1 LTELLHNDVTNIPS
15 VSIDGR
21 SLRRERN
28 RQDIVDA
35 LLGLIENGETEI
47 SAALIASKAGLS
59 ERSIFRYFDDVDDL
73 YRSVCDLA
81 FSKETEFALIDDVG
95 VGSLDTKIENFVNQR
110 VRIYTMNE
118 KIAPAAR
125 SFAFK
130 NPIIKNQLVF
140 GRKLLRAQITL
151 HFAKEL
157 SAFGKSQQ
165 QIATATI
172 DALSTFETYD
182 MMRSDQKMSV
192 QTIKSILSEGI
203 RKALQ

>member
-1 LTELLHNDVTNIPS
+1 MTHVQAPA
-15 VSIDGR
+15 VDGR

-28 RQDIVDA
+28 RQDIVNA
-35 LLGLIENGETEI
+35 LLGLIEDGETEI
-47 SAALIASKAGLS
+47 SAAVIASKAGLS
-59 ERSIFRYFDDVDDL
+59 ERSIFRYFDDVNDL

-81 FSKETEFALIDDVG
+81 FSKEIEFALIDNAG
-95 VGSLDTKIENFVNQR
+95 IGSLDTKIENFVNQR

-130 NPIIKNQLVF
+130 NPVIKNQLAI
-140 GRKLLRAQITL
+140 GRKLLRAQITK
-151 HFAKEL
+151 HFADEL
-157 SAFGKSQQ
+157 SAFDKSQQ
-165 QIATATI
+165 QVAVATI
-172 DALSTFETYD
+172 DALTTFESYD

-192 QTIKSILSEGI
+192 QTIKSILTESI

>member
-1 LTELLHNDVTNIPS
+1 MTNIQAS
-15 VSIDGR
+15 AVDGR

-28 RQDIVDA
+28 RQDIVNA

-59 ERSIFRYFDDVDDL
+59 ERSIFRYFDDVNDL

-81 FSKETEFALIDDVG
+81 FSKEIEFALIDNAG
-95 VGSLDTKIENFVNQR
+95 MGSLETKIENFVNQR

-118 KIAPAAR
+118 KVAPAAR

-140 GRKLLRAQITL
+140 GRKLLRAQITK
-151 HFAKEL
+151 HFAEEL
-157 SAFGKSQQ
+157 SAFDKAEQQ
-165 QIATATI
+165 VAVATI
-172 DALSTFETYD
+172 DALTTFESYD

-192 QTIKSILSEGI
+192 QTIKSILTESI

>member
-1 LTELLHNDVTNIPS
+1 MTSIPAS
-15 VSIDGR
+15 AVDGR

-59 ERSIFRYFDDVDDL
+59 ERSIFRYFDDVNDL

-81 FSKETEFALIDDVG
+81 FSKEIEYALIDDAG

-130 NPIIKNQLVF
+130 NPIIKNQLVV
-140 GRKLLRAQITL
+140 GRKLLRTQIIK
-151 HFAKEL
+151 HFAEEL
-157 SAFGKSQQ
+157 SVFDKQQ
-165 QIATATI
+165 QQVAVAII
-172 DALSTFETYD
+172 DSLTTFEHYD

-192 QTIKSILSEGI
+192 QTIKSILTESI

>member
-1 LTELLHNDVTNIPS
+1 MS
-15 VSIDGR
+15 SISASPVDGR

-35 LLGLIENGETEI
+35 LLSLIENGETEI

-59 ERSIFRYFDDVDDL
+59 ERSIFRYFDDVNDL
-73 YRSVCDLA
+73 YRSVCDQA
-81 FSKETEFALIDDVG
+81 FSKEIEYALIDDAG
-95 VGSLDTKIENFVNQR
+95 VGSLDMKIENFVNQR

-130 NPIIKNQLVF
+130 NPVIKNQLVV
-140 GRKLLRAQITL
+140 GRKLLRTQIIK
-151 HFAKEL
+151 HFAEEL
-157 SAFGKSQQ
+157 SVFDKQQ
-165 QIATATI
+165 QQVAVAII
-172 DALSTFETYD
+172 DSLTTFEYYD
-182 MMRSDQKMSV
+182 MMRSDQRMSV
-192 QTIKSILSEGI
+192 QAIKSVLTESI

>member
-1 LTELLHNDVTNIPS
+1 MTSIPS
-15 VSIDGR
+15 SAVDGR

-59 ERSIFRYFDDVDDL
+59 ERSIFRYFDDVNDL

-81 FSKETEFALIDDVG
+81 FSKEIEYALIDDAG

-130 NPIIKNQLVF
+130 NPIIKNQLVV
-140 GRKLLRAQITL
+140 GRKLLRTQIIK
-151 HFAKEL
+151 HFAQEL
-157 SAFGKSQQ
+157 SVFDKQQ
-165 QIATATI
+165 QQVAVAII
-172 DALSTFETYD
+172 DSLTTFEYYD

-192 QTIKSILSEGI
+192 QTIKSVLTESI

>member
-1 LTELLHNDVTNIPS
+1 MSSIPAS
-15 VSIDGR
+15 AVDGR

-28 RQDIVDA
+28 RQDIVNA
-35 LLGLIENGETEI
+35 LLDLIETGETEI

-59 ERSIFRYFDDVDDL
+59 ERSIFRYFDDVNDL

-81 FSKETEFALIDDVG
+81 FSKEIEYALIDDAG

-130 NPIIKNQLVF
+130 NPIIKNQLVV
-140 GRKLLRAQITL
+140 GRELLRNQIIT
-151 HFAKEL
+151 HFSEEL
-157 SAFGKSQQ
+157 SAFDKQQ
-165 QIATATI
+165 QQVAVAII
-172 DALSTFETYD
+172 DSLTTFEYYD

-192 QTIKSILSEGI
+192 QAIKSVLTESI

>member
-1 LTELLHNDVTNIPS
+1 MSSIPAS
-15 VSIDGR
+15 AVDGR

-59 ERSIFRYFDDVDDL
+59 ERSIFRYFDDVNDL

-81 FSKETEFALIDDVG
+81 FSKEIEYALIDDAG

-130 NPIIKNQLVF
+130 NPIIKNQLVV
-140 GRKLLRAQITL
+140 GRKLLRTQIIK
-151 HFAKEL
+151 HFSEEL
-157 SAFGKSQQ
+157 SAFDKQQ
-165 QIATATI
+165 QQVAVAII
-172 DALSTFETYD
+172 DSLTTFEYYD
-182 MMRSDQKMSV
+182 MMRSDQRMSV
-192 QTIKSILSEGI
+192 QAIKSVLTESI

>member
-1 LTELLHNDVTNIPS
+1 MTNIPS

-59 ERSIFRYFDDVDDL
+59 ERSIFRYFDDVNDL

-81 FSKETEFALIDDVG
+81 FSKEIEYALIDDAG
-95 VGSLDTKIENFVNQR
+95 IGSLDTKIENFVNQR

-130 NPIIKNQLVF
+130 NPVIKNQLVF
-140 GRKLLRAQITL
+140 GRKLLRAQITK
-151 HFAKEL
+151 HFAVEL
-157 SAFGKSQQ
+157 SAFDKSQQ
-165 QIATATI
+165 QVAVATI
-172 DALSTFETYD
+172 DALTTFESYD

-192 QTIKSILSEGI
+192 HTVKSILSEGI

>member
-1 LTELLHNDVTNIPS
+1 MS
-15 VSIDGR
+15 SISASPVDGR

-35 LLGLIENGETEI
+35 LLSLIENGETEI

-59 ERSIFRYFDDVDDL
+59 ERSIFRYFDDVNDL
-73 YRSVCDLA
+73 YRSVCDQA
-81 FSKETEFALIDDVG
+81 FSKEIEYALIDDAG
-95 VGSLDTKIENFVNQR
+95 VGSLDMKIENFVNQR

-130 NPIIKNQLVF
+130 NPVIKNQLVV
-140 GRKLLRAQITL
+140 GRKLLRNQIIK
-151 HFAKEL
+151 HFAEEL
-157 SAFGKSQQ
+157 SVFDKVQQ
-165 QIATATI
+165 QVAVAII
-172 DALSTFETYD
+172 DSLTTFEYYD

-192 QTIKSILSEGI
+192 QAIKSVLTESI

>member
-1 LTELLHNDVTNIPS
+1 MTSIP
-15 VSIDGR
+15 VSAVDGR

-59 ERSIFRYFDDVDDL
+59 ERSIFRYFDDVNDL

-81 FSKETEFALIDDVG
+81 FSKEIEYALIDDAG

-130 NPIIKNQLVF
+130 NPIIKNQLVV
-140 GRKLLRAQITL
+140 GRKLLRTQIMK
-151 HFAKEL
+151 HFAEEL
-157 SAFGKSQQ
+157 SVFDKQQ
-165 QIATATI
+165 QQVAVAII
-172 DALSTFETYD
+172 DSLTTFEHYD

-192 QTIKSILSEGI
+192 LAIKSVLTESI

>member
-1 LTELLHNDVTNIPS
+1 MTSIP
-15 VSIDGR
+15 VSAVDGR

-59 ERSIFRYFDDVDDL
+59 ERSIFRYFDDVNDL

-81 FSKETEFALIDDVG
+81 FSKEIEYALIDDAG

-130 NPIIKNQLVF
+130 NPIIKNQLVV
-140 GRKLLRAQITL
+140 GRKLLRTQIMK
-151 HFAKEL
+151 HFAEEL
-157 SAFGKSQQ
+157 SVFDKQQ
-165 QIATATI
+165 QQVAVAII
-172 DALSTFETYD
+172 DSLTTFEYYD

-192 QTIKSILSEGI
+192 LAIKSVLTESIHEST
-203 RKALQ
+203 AHT

>member
-1 LTELLHNDVTNIPS
+1 MTSIPS
-15 VSIDGR
+15 SAVDGR

-59 ERSIFRYFDDVDDL
+59 ERSIFRYFDDVNDL

-81 FSKETEFALIDDVG
+81 FSKEIEFALIDDAG
-95 VGSLDTKIENFVNQR
+95 MGSLETKIENFVNQR

-118 KIAPAAR
+118 KVAPAAR

-140 GRKLLRAQITL
+140 GRKLLRAQITK
-151 HFAKEL
+151 HFAEEL
-157 SAFGKSQQ
+157 SAFDKAEQQ
-165 QIATATI
+165 VAVATI
-172 DALSTFETYD
+172 DALTTFESYD

-192 QTIKSILSEGI
+192 QTIKSILTESI

>member
-1 LTELLHNDVTNIPS
+1 MTSIP
-15 VSIDGR
+15 VSAVDGR

-59 ERSIFRYFDDVDDL
+59 ERSIFRYFEDVNDL

-81 FSKETEFALIDDVG
+81 FSKEIEYALIDDAG

-130 NPIIKNQLVF
+130 NPIIKNQLVV
-140 GRKLLRAQITL
+140 GRKLLRTQIMK
-151 HFAKEL
+151 HFAEEL
-157 SAFGKSQQ
+157 SVFDKQQ
-165 QIATATI
+165 QQVAVAII
-172 DALSTFETYD
+172 DSLTTFEYYD

-192 QTIKSILSEGI
+192 LTIKSILTESI

>member
-1 LTELLHNDVTNIPS
+1 MTSIP
-15 VSIDGR
+15 VSAVDGR

-59 ERSIFRYFDDVDDL
+59 ERSIFRYFDDVNDL

-81 FSKETEFALIDDVG
+81 FSKEIEYALIDDAG

-130 NPIIKNQLVF
+130 NPIIKNQLVV
-140 GRKLLRAQITL
+140 GRKLLRTQIMK
-151 HFAKEL
+151 HFAEEL
-157 SAFGKSQQ
+157 SVFDKQQ
-165 QIATATI
+165 QQAAVAII
-172 DALSTFETYD
+172 DSLTTFEYYD

-192 QTIKSILSEGI
+192 QAIKSVLTESI

>member
-1 LTELLHNDVTNIPS
+1 MTSIPAS
-15 VSIDGR
+15 AVDGR

-59 ERSIFRYFDDVDDL
+59 ERSIFRYFDDVNDL

-81 FSKETEFALIDDVG
+81 FSKEIEYALIDDAG

-130 NPIIKNQLVF
+130 NPVIKNQLVL
-140 GRKLLRAQITL
+140 GRKLLRTQITK
-151 HFAKEL
+151 HFAEEL
-157 SAFGKSQQ
+157 SAFDKQQ
-165 QIATATI
+165 QQVAVAII
-172 DALSTFETYD
+172 DSLTTFEYYD

-192 QTIKSILSEGI
+192 QTIKSVLTESI

>member
-1 LTELLHNDVTNIPS
+1 MTSTPVTA
-15 VSIDGR
+15 VDGR

-35 LLGLIENGETEI
+35 LIGLIENGETEI

-59 ERSIFRYFDDVDDL
+59 ERSIFRYFDDVNDL

-81 FSKETEFALIDDVG
+81 FSKEIEYALIDDVG
-95 VGSLDTKIENFVNQR
+95 IGSLDTKIENFVNQR

-130 NPIIKNQLVF
+130 NPIIKNQLVV
-140 GRKLLRAQITL
+140 GRKLLRTQIMK
-151 HFAKEL
+151 HFAEEL
-157 SAFGKSQQ
+157 SVFDKQQ
-165 QIATATI
+165 QQVAVAII
-172 DALSTFETYD
+172 DSLTTFEYYD

-192 QTIKSILSEGI
+192 QAIKSVLTESI
-203 RKALQ
+203 RKALS

>member
-1 LTELLHNDVTNIPS
+1 MTSIPMS
-15 VSIDGR
+15 AVDGR

-59 ERSIFRYFDDVDDL
+59 ERSIFRYFDDVNDL

-81 FSKETEFALIDDVG
+81 FSKEIEYALIDDAG

-130 NPIIKNQLVF
+130 NPIIKNQLVV
-140 GRKLLRAQITL
+140 GRKLLRTQIIK
-151 HFAKEL
+151 HFAEEL
-157 SAFGKSQQ
+157 SVFDKQQ
-165 QIATATI
+165 QQVAVAII
-172 DALSTFETYD
+172 DSLTTFEYYD
-182 MMRSDQKMSV
+182 MMRSDQRMSV
-192 QTIKSILSEGI
+192 QAIKSVLAESI

>member
-1 LTELLHNDVTNIPS
+1 MTSIPAS
-15 VSIDGR
+15 AVDGR

-59 ERSIFRYFDDVDDL
+59 ERSIFRYFDDVNDL

-81 FSKETEFALIDDVG
+81 FSKEIEYALIDDAG

-130 NPIIKNQLVF
+130 NPIIKNQLVV
-140 GRKLLRAQITL
+140 GRKLLRTQIIK
-151 HFAKEL
+151 HFAQEL
-157 SAFGKSQQ
+157 SVFDKQQ
-165 QIATATI
+165 QQVAVAII
-172 DALSTFETYD
+172 DSLTTFEYYD

-192 QTIKSILSEGI
+192 QTIKSVLTESI

>member
-1 LTELLHNDVTNIPS
+1 MTSIPAS
-15 VSIDGR
+15 AVDGR

-59 ERSIFRYFDDVDDL
+59 ERSIFRYFDDVNDL

-81 FSKETEFALIDDVG
+81 FSKEIEYALIDDAG
-95 VGSLDTKIENFVNQR
+95 IGSLDTKIENFVNQR

-130 NPIIKNQLVF
+130 NPIIKNQLVV
-140 GRKLLRAQITL
+140 GRKLLRTQIIK
-151 HFAKEL
+151 HFAEEL
-157 SAFGKSQQ
+157 SKFDKQQ
-165 QIATATI
+165 QQVAIAII
-172 DALSTFETYD
+172 DSLTTFEYYD

-192 QTIKSILSEGI
+192 QAIKSVLTESI

>member
-1 LTELLHNDVTNIPS
+1 MSSIPAS
-15 VSIDGR
+15 AVDGR

-35 LLGLIENGETEI
+35 LLGLIQNGETEI

-59 ERSIFRYFDDVDDL
+59 ERSIFRYFDDVNDL

-81 FSKETEFALIDDVG
+81 FSKEIEYALIDDAG
-95 VGSLDTKIENFVNQR
+95 VGSLNTKIENFVNQR

-130 NPIIKNQLVF
+130 NPIIKNQLVV
-140 GRKLLRAQITL
+140 GRKLLRNQIIT
-151 HFAKEL
+151 HFSEEL
-157 SAFGKSQQ
+157 SAFDKQQ
-165 QIATATI
+165 QQVAVAII
-172 DALSTFETYD
+172 DSLTTFEYYD

-192 QTIKSILSEGI
+192 QAIKSVLTESI

>member
-1 LTELLHNDVTNIPS
+1 MTSIPAS
-15 VSIDGR
+15 AVDGR

-59 ERSIFRYFDDVDDL
+59 ERSIFRYFDDVNDL

-81 FSKETEFALIDDVG
+81 FSKEIEYALIDDAG

-130 NPIIKNQLVF
+130 NPIIKNQLVV
-140 GRKLLRAQITL
+140 GRKLLRTQIIK
-151 HFAKEL
+151 HFAEEL
-157 SAFGKSQQ
+157 SVFDKQQ
-165 QIATATI
+165 QQVAVAII
-172 DALSTFETYD
+172 DSLTTFEHYD

-192 QTIKSILSEGI
+192 QTIKSVLTESI

>member
-1 LTELLHNDVTNIPS
+1 MTSIPAS
-15 VSIDGR
+15 AVDGR

-59 ERSIFRYFDDVDDL
+59 ERSIFRYFDDVNDL

-81 FSKETEFALIDDVG
+81 FSKEIEIALIDDAG
-95 VGSLDTKIENFVNQR
+95 IGSLDTKIENFVNQR

-130 NPIIKNQLVF
+130 NPIIKNQLVV
-140 GRKLLRAQITL
+140 GRKLLRTQIMK
-151 HFAKEL
+151 HFAEEL
-157 SAFGKSQQ
+157 SVFDKQQ
-165 QIATATI
+165 QQVAVAII
-172 DALSTFETYD
+172 DSLTTFEYYD

-192 QTIKSILSEGI
+192 LAIKSVLTESI

>member
-1 LTELLHNDVTNIPS
+1 MTSIP
-15 VSIDGR
+15 VSAVDGR

-59 ERSIFRYFDDVDDL
+59 ERSIFRYFDDVNDL

-81 FSKETEFALIDDVG
+81 FSKEIEYALIDDAG

-130 NPIIKNQLVF
+130 NPIIKNQLVV
-140 GRKLLRAQITL
+140 GRKLLRTQIIK
-151 HFAKEL
+151 HFAEEL
-157 SAFGKSQQ
+157 SVFDKQQ
-165 QIATATI
+165 QQVAVAII
-172 DALSTFETYD
+172 DSLTTFEYYD
-182 MMRSDQKMSV
+182 MMRSDQRMSV
-192 QTIKSILSEGI
+192 QAIKSILTESI

>member
-1 LTELLHNDVTNIPS
+1 MTSIPS
-15 VSIDGR
+15 SAVDGR

-59 ERSIFRYFDDVDDL
+59 ERSIFRYFDDVNDL

-81 FSKETEFALIDDVG
+81 FSKEIEYALIDDAG

-130 NPIIKNQLVF
+130 NPIIKNQLVV
-140 GRKLLRAQITL
+140 GRKLLRTQIIK
-151 HFAKEL
+151 HFAEEL
-157 SAFGKSQQ
+157 SAFDKQQ
-165 QIATATI
+165 QQAAVAII
-172 DALSTFETYD
+172 DSLTTFESYD

-192 QTIKSILSEGI
+192 QAIKSVLTESI

>member
-1 LTELLHNDVTNIPS
+1 MTSIPAS
-15 VSIDGR
+15 AVDGR

-35 LLGLIENGETEI
+35 LLSLIENGETEI

-59 ERSIFRYFDDVDDL
+59 ERSIFRYFDDVNDL

-81 FSKETEFALIDDVG
+81 FSKEIEYALIDDAG

-130 NPIIKNQLVF
+130 NPIIKNQLVV
-140 GRKLLRAQITL
+140 GRKLLRTQIMK
-151 HFAKEL
+151 HFAEEL
-157 SAFGKSQQ
+157 SVFDKQQ
-165 QIATATI
+165 QQSAVAII
-172 DALSTFETYD
+172 DSLTTFEYYD

-192 QTIKSILSEGI
+192 QAIKSVLAESI

>member
-1 LTELLHNDVTNIPS
+1 MPSIPVS
-15 VSIDGR
+15 VVDGR

-28 RQDIVDA
+28 RQDIVNA

-59 ERSIFRYFDDVDDL
+59 ERSIFRYFDDVNDL

-81 FSKETEFALIDDVG
+81 FSKEIEYALIDDAG

-130 NPIIKNQLVF
+130 NPIIKNQLVV
-140 GRKLLRAQITL
+140 GRKLLRTQIIK
-151 HFAKEL
+151 HFAEEL
-157 SAFGKSQQ
+157 SVFDKQQ
-165 QIATATI
+165 QQVAVAII
-172 DALSTFETYD
+172 DSLTTFEYYD
-182 MMRSDQKMSV
+182 MMRSDQRMSV
-192 QTIKSILSEGI
+192 QAIKSVLTESI

>member
-1 LTELLHNDVTNIPS
+1 MTSIP
-15 VSIDGR
+15 VSAVDGR

-35 LLGLIENGETEI
+35 LLSLIENGETEI

-59 ERSIFRYFDDVDDL
+59 ERSIFRYFDDVNDL

-81 FSKETEFALIDDVG
+81 FSKEIEYALIDDAG

-130 NPIIKNQLVF
+130 NPIIKNQLVV
-140 GRKLLRAQITL
+140 GRKLLRTQIMK
-151 HFAKEL
+151 HFAEEL
-157 SAFGKSQQ
+157 SVFDKQQ
-165 QIATATI
+165 QQVAVAII
-172 DALSTFETYD
+172 DSLTTFEYYD

-192 QTIKSILSEGI
+192 QTIKSVLTESI

>member
-1 LTELLHNDVTNIPS
+1 MTSIP
-15 VSIDGR
+15 VSAVDGR

-59 ERSIFRYFDDVDDL
+59 ERSIFRYFDDVNDL

-81 FSKETEFALIDDVG
+81 FSKEIEYALIDDAG

-130 NPIIKNQLVF
+130 NPIIKNQLVV
-140 GRKLLRAQITL
+140 GRKLLRTQIIK
-151 HFAKEL
+151 HFAEEL
-157 SAFGKSQQ
+157 SVFDKQQ
-165 QIATATI
+165 QQVAVAII
-172 DALSTFETYD
+172 DSLTTFEHYD
-182 MMRSDQKMSV
+182 MMRSDQRMSV
-192 QTIKSILSEGI
+192 QAIKSILTESI

>member
-1 LTELLHNDVTNIPS
+1 MSSIPAS
-15 VSIDGR
+15 AVDGR

-59 ERSIFRYFDDVDDL
+59 ERSIFRYFDDVNDL

-81 FSKETEFALIDDVG
+81 FSKEIEYALIDDAG

-130 NPIIKNQLVF
+130 NPIIKNQLVV
-140 GRKLLRAQITL
+140 GRKLLRTQIIK
-151 HFAKEL
+151 HFSEEL
-157 SAFGKSQQ
+157 SVFDKQQ
-165 QIATATI
+165 QQVAVAIIDSLTI
-172 DALSTFETYD
+172 FEYYD

-192 QTIKSILSEGI
+192 QAIKSILTESI

>member
-1 LTELLHNDVTNIPS
+1 MTSIPAS
-15 VSIDGR
+15 AVDGR

-59 ERSIFRYFDDVDDL
+59 ERSIFRYFDDVNDL

-81 FSKETEFALIDDVG
+81 FSKEIEYALIDDAG

-130 NPIIKNQLVF
+130 NPIIKNQLVV
-140 GRKLLRAQITL
+140 GRKLLRTQIIK
-151 HFAKEL
+151 HFAQEL
-157 SAFGKSQQ
+157 SMFDKQQ
-165 QIATATI
+165 QQVAVAII
-172 DALSTFETYD
+172 DSLTTFEYYD

-192 QTIKSILSEGI
+192 QAIKSVLAESI

>member
-1 LTELLHNDVTNIPS
+1 MTTVPAS
-15 VSIDGR
+15 AVDGR

-59 ERSIFRYFDDVDDL
+59 ERSIFRYFDDVNDL

-81 FSKETEFALIDDVG
+81 FSKEIEYALIDDAG

-130 NPIIKNQLVF
+130 NPIIKNQLVV
-140 GRKLLRAQITL
+140 GRKLLRTQIIK
-151 HFAKEL
+151 HFAEEL
-157 SAFGKSQQ
+157 SVFDKQQ
-165 QIATATI
+165 QQSAVAII
-172 DALSTFETYD
+172 DSLTTFEYYD

-192 QTIKSILSEGI
+192 QAIKSVLAESI

>member
-1 LTELLHNDVTNIPS
+1 VTNIPS

-59 ERSIFRYFDDVDDL
+59 ERSIFRYFDDVNDL

-81 FSKETEFALIDDVG
+81 FSKEIEYALIDDAG
-95 VGSLDTKIENFVNQR
+95 IGSLETKIENFVNQR

-140 GRKLLRAQITL
+140 GRKLLRAQITK
-151 HFAKEL
+151 HFAEEL
-157 SAFGKSQQ
+157 SAFDKSEQQ
-165 QIATATI
+165 VAVATI
-172 DALSTFETYD
+172 DALTTFESYD

>member
-1 LTELLHNDVTNIPS
+1 MTSIPS
-15 VSIDGR
+15 SAVDGR

-59 ERSIFRYFDDVDDL
+59 ERSIFRYFDDVNDL

-81 FSKETEFALIDDVG
+81 FSKEIEYALIDDAG

-130 NPIIKNQLVF
+130 NPIIKNQLVV
-140 GRKLLRAQITL
+140 GRKLLRTQIIK
-151 HFAKEL
+151 HFAEEL
-157 SAFGKSQQ
+157 SAFEKQQ
-165 QIATATI
+165 QQAAVAII
-172 DALSTFETYD
+172 DSLTTFESYD
-182 MMRSDQKMSV
+182 MMRSDQRMSV
-192 QTIKSILSEGI
+192 QAIKSILTESI

>member
-1 LTELLHNDVTNIPS
+1 VTNIPS

-47 SAALIASKAGLS
+47 SAAHIASKAGLS

-81 FSKETEFALIDDVG
+81 FSKEIEFALIDDAG

-140 GRKLLRAQITL
+140 GRKLLRAQITK
-151 HFAKEL
+151 HFAEEL
-157 SAFGKSQQ
+157 SAFDKSEQQ
-165 QIATATI
+165 VAVATI
-172 DALSTFETYD
+172 DALTTFESYD

-192 QTIKSILSEGI
+192 HTIKSILSEGI

>member
-1 LTELLHNDVTNIPS
+1 MTSIP
-15 VSIDGR
+15 VSAVDGR

-59 ERSIFRYFDDVDDL
+59 ERSIFRYFDDVNDL

-81 FSKETEFALIDDVG
+81 FSKEIEYALIDDAG
-95 VGSLDTKIENFVNQR
+95 IGSLDTKIENFVNQR

-130 NPIIKNQLVF
+130 NPIIKNQLVV
-140 GRKLLRAQITL
+140 GRKLLRTQIIK
-151 HFAKEL
+151 HFAQEL
-157 SAFGKSQQ
+157 SMFDKQQ
-165 QIATATI
+165 QQVAVAII
-172 DALSTFETYD
+172 DSLTTFEYYD

-192 QTIKSILSEGI
+192 QTIKSVLTESI

>member
-1 LTELLHNDVTNIPS
+1 MSSIPAS
-15 VSIDGR
+15 AVDGR

-28 RQDIVDA
+28 RQDIVNA

-59 ERSIFRYFDDVDDL
+59 ERSIFRYFDDVNDL

-81 FSKETEFALIDDVG
+81 FSKEIEYALIDDAG

-130 NPIIKNQLVF
+130 NPIIKNQLVV
-140 GRKLLRAQITL
+140 GRKLLRNQIIT
-151 HFAKEL
+151 HFSEEL
-157 SAFGKSQQ
+157 SAFDKQQ
-165 QIATATI
+165 QQVAVSII
-172 DALSTFETYD
+172 DSLTTFEYYD

-192 QTIKSILSEGI
+192 QAIKSVLTESI

>member
-1 LTELLHNDVTNIPS
+1 MSSIPAS
-15 VSIDGR
+15 AVDGR

-28 RQDIVDA
+28 RQDIVNA

-59 ERSIFRYFDDVDDL
+59 ERSIFRYFDDVNDL

-81 FSKETEFALIDDVG
+81 FSKEIEYALIDDVG

-130 NPIIKNQLVF
+130 NPIIKNQLVV
-140 GRKLLRAQITL
+140 GRKLLRNQIIK
-151 HFAKEL
+151 HFSEEL
-157 SAFGKSQQ
+157 SAFDKQQ
-165 QIATATI
+165 QQVAVAII
-172 DALSTFETYD
+172 DSLTTFEYYD

-192 QTIKSILSEGI
+192 QAIKSVLTESI